1 MNPLVWILAFQMGS
15 PGQGET
21 QAVALHPKDPRI
33 LYAGAG
39 KGLCK
44 TLKGGKD
51 NWPTVGLD
59 RLSPRVIVLD
69 PSNPEIVYAGTYEMG
84 VHKSSDGGAHWEAVN
99 NGLTYPAIR
108 ALAITPDAIYAGT
121 DGGGV
126 FKSTDKGKQWSEV
139 NRGLID
145 KTVRALVVDPGNP
158 RTLYAGTWHGV
169 YKSADAGASWS
180 ADPKGLFDVDVV
192 ALAIDP
198 ANSSILYAA
207 TNPRGVWR
215 SDDSGAT
222 WKQGARPL
230 TEFLQSI
237 AVDPHTPSHI
247 YVGTR
252 AGVFR
257 STDSASTFEPAGLA
271 WSNSAWTLVFD
282 SRTKPATLYYGGVGG
297 VLKTVNG
304 GKWWNVTGPIRP

>member
-1 MNPLVWILAFQMGS
+1 MNPLIWLLAFQMGS

-21 QAVALHPKDPRI
+21 QAVALHPTNPEI

-44 TLKGGKD
+44 SVKGGKD

-59 RLSPRVIVLD
+59 RLSPRAIVLD
-69 PSNPEIVYAGTYEMG
+69 PANPEIVYAGTFEMG
-84 VHKSSDGGAHWEAVN
+84 VHKSVDGGAHWSAVN
-99 NGLTYPAIR
+99 AGLTYPEIR
-108 ALAITPDAIYAGT
+108 ALAITREALYAGT

-126 FKSTDKGKQWSEV
+126 FKTADGGTRWREV
-139 NRGLID
+139 NRGLVD
-145 KTVRALVVDPGNP
+145 KTVRALVADPRDP

-169 YKSADAGASWS
+169 YKSADGGENWS
-180 ADPKGLFDVDVV
+180 ANPAGLYDVDVV

-198 ANSSILYAA
+198 SNSANLYAA

-215 SDDSGAT
+215 STDGGVT
-222 WKQGARPL
+222 WSPGEKPL

-237 AVDPHTPSHI
+237 AIDPHEPSHV
-247 YVGTR
+247 YAGTR

-257 STDSASTFEPAGLA
+257 STDSGRTFARAGLS

-282 SRTKPATLYYGGVGG
+282 ARTRPATLYYGGVGG

-304 GKWWNVTGPIRP
+304 GKWWSVTGPIRP